1 MFCSELLTRWYR
13 AGGFNAVA
21 PAVDADHV
29 APAQFLQSATFSV
42 VWRAPGRGGA
52 PLSDWMCTKNPWL
65 DNRALRLVFG

>member
-29 APAQFLQSATFSV
+29 SPAQFLQSPAFTVANLGTQIPASGDDGSF
-42 VWRAPGRGGA
+42 ANLPGQSR
-52 PLSDWMCTKNPWL
+52 
-65 DNRALRLVFG
+65 